1 MLIFRAFVLSLLVTC
16 AAYTSAGELVDI
28 NSAKAGV
35 LAETM
40 TGIGLRRAE
49 DIVTFRE
56 DNGPFKSVDDL
67 VLVKGIG
74 ASTVDKNRER
84 IMVE

>member
-1 MLIFRAFVLSLLVTC
+1 MLILRAFVLSFLVFC
-16 AAYTSAGELVDI
+16 AGFASAEELVNI

-40 TGIGLRRAE
+40 TGIGLKRAE

-84 IMVE
+84 IKVE